1 MPSSETINKDTCN
14 GNFMRYDSLE
24 FTPGQKV
31 AHAHTFLHN
40 HSTEQGRLSP
50 GMSEPMDLFCA
61 ERIPTGEKKP
71 VFLLSGESFY
81 NKE

>member
-24 FTPGQKV
+24 FTLGQKV

-40 HSTEQGRLSP
+40 HSTDKDVYHQGCQNRWTCSVQNA
-50 GMSEPMDLFCA
+50 FQQ
-61 ERIPTGEKKP
+61 ERRNQY
-71 VFLLSGESFY
+71 SC
-81 NKE
+81 

>member
-1 MPSSETINKDTCN
+1 MQSSETINKDTCN

-31 AHAHTFLHN
+31 PHAHTFLHN

-61 ERIPTGEKKP
+61 ECIPTGEKKP
-71 VFLLSGESFY
+71 VLLLSGE
-81 NKE
+81 